1 MEEEGQCE
9 ALRVA
14 ARVGG
19 EGEGVRLRLRV
30 PEVEPLRAALAEA
43 QAEACWVPESV
54 AEGLCKGVAEVAAE
68 RAAEAE
74 SEGEGVKVG
83 RGQSA
88 KTEPG
93 LPADVA
99 QEVPA
104 APPSEKRRK
113 EAFLPSVT
121 LRQ

>member
-1 MEEEGQCE
+1 M
-9 ALRVA
+9 RV
-14 ARVGG
+14 RVT
-19 EGEGVRLRLRV
+19 V
-30 PEVEPLRAALAEA
+30 PEVESLRAALAEA
-43 QAEACWVPESV
+43 QAEVSMVPESV
-54 AEGLCKGVAEVAAE
+54 VEGLCEGVAEGAAE

-104 APPSEKRRK
+104 APPSAKRRR
-113 EAFLPSVT
+113 EAFLPSAT